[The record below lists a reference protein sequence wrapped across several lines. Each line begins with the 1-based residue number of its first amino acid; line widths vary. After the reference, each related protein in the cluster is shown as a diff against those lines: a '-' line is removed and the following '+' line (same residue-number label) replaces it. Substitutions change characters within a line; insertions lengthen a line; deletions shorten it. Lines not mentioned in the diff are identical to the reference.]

1 MMNPKKLFISVDW
14 FLPGTKSGG
23 PARSIANLV
32 ENLDEVQIFIFTRN
46 TDYGSTEPYS
56 EVPSNTWVKHLPHV
70 HVYYA
75 SADQINRGTLKRLLL
90 EVQPD
95 TVYISGI
102 YSRYFSIMAR
112 QLAVRMRF
120 YTVVAARGMLSPH
133 ALQVKPF
140 KKWGYLLWVRFLG
153 AYRKVHWH
161 ATSDIEAKDIARN
174 IGAQSG
180 ITFIPN
186 LPRTFEAPPPPLN
199 KVPQAMKLISLGR
212 ISPEKGTLKAIE
224 ALRPM
229 QGKIS
234 LIIYGTISDRKYW
247 QKCYRAIQRLPSHV
261 EVLYHGTLGAKS
273 PELLSVI
280 KGAHALLL
288 PSEGENYGHA
298 IVEFLSQG
306 KPVIIGSKTPW
317 KGLELARAG
326 WETDSSS
333 LTWALQSLLVMG
345 QVTYDQWSQGASSY
359 YREKVLKNV
368 EEQNAKYLE
377 MLKLS

>member
-1 MMNPKKLFISVDW
+1 MNPKKLFISVDW
-14 FLPGTKSGG
+14 FLPGTQSGG

-32 ENLDEVQIFIFTRN
+32 ENLREVQIFILSRN
-46 TDYGSTEPYS
+46 TDYGSAEPYT
-56 EVPSNTWVKHLPHV
+56 EVPSNSWVKYLPHV
-70 HVYYA
+70 NVYYA
-75 SADQINRGTLKRLLL
+75 SKDHLKRSTFKRLLL

-112 QLAVRMRF
+112 QLAVRMRLH
-120 YTVVAARGMLSPH
+120 TVVAARGMLSPH

-140 KKWGYLLWVRFLG
+140 KKWGYLLWVSFLG
-153 AYRKVHWH
+153 VYRKVHLH
-161 ATSDIEAKDIARN
+161 ATSGMEAKDIARN

-180 ITFIPN
+180 ITVIPN
-186 LPRTFEAPPPPLN
+186 LPRTLEAPPPPLN

-212 ISPEKGTLKAIE
+212 ISPEKGTLKSIE

-261 EVLYHGTLGAKS
+261 EVLYHGSLGAKS
-273 PELLSVI
+273 PELLTVI

-306 KPVIIGSKTPW
+306 KPVIIGRNTPW
-317 KGLELARAG
+317 KGLELMHAG
-326 WETDSSS
+326 WETDSTTLSS
-333 LTWALQSLLVMG
+333 ALQSLLIMDHA
-345 QVTYDQWSQGASSY
+345 TYQHWSHGALTY
-359 YREKVLKNV
+359 YRDKVLKDV
-368 EEQNAKYLE
+368 EEQKAKYLE
-377 MLKLS
+377 MLKFS